1 MLCQSPDQVCVR
13 VEGFDILAI
22 FFIAPDTFEKNSE
35 NDCEKSKKLPKFK
48 MI

>member
-35 NDCEKSKKLPKFK
+35 NDCEKAKNCQNSK
-48 MI
+48 